1 MSWLTFVFSP
11 PISIFLSIQLQH
23 LPLCFFFC
31 CFPLFLSFDEISSH
45 FSSSTSMSNF
55 SIFFFIFIFFSAR
68 QWKSYAHI
76 SSLLY
81 SSQKKTRKEKEGKW
95 SGVFW
100 EILKMVRIAITK
112 ISTATGKIFFARS
125 WDVIACEWD
134 FVT

>member
-11 PISIFLSIQLQH
+11 PNIIFLSIQLQH
-23 LPLCFFFC
+23 LPLCF
-31 CFPLFLSFDEISSH
+31 LL
-45 FSSSTSMSNF
+45 FSSSSFIRRDLVAFFKFNVDVQLF
-55 SIFFFIFIFFSAR
+55 NLFFFLFFFSAR